1 MSKTPIIAGLDIGSY
16 ATKILVAKERP
27 DGRGFEVL
35 GRGITLSKGVRK
47 GVINNRKKA
56 TKTISKTLK
65 QAEREAGREID
76 GAFVNING
84 SHLFCISSEGLVSV
98 SRADQKISGQDLE
111 RVIEAAKTFSI
122 PSNKEIIEVIPQEYV
137 VDDQAGIKE
146 PLGLTGIRLEAKILA
161 VGGFTPYIDNT
172 SEVVIES
179 GLEVEDMFLGS
190 SASAEAILNEQEKE
204 LGVAVVDLGAA
215 TTSVSVF
222 EEGEMIH
229 TAVIPI
235 GMQNVRNDIAIGLRI
250 SIEAAEKIL
259 EEMSSHI
266 LGEASSRRKAV
277 DTQGGEEVTF
287 KEKDLKD
294 IAKARVE
301 EIFELVDKELEDIE
315 RAGLLPGG
323 IVLTGGGAK
332 MEHLVGFVKKKS
344 QLPVRV
350 GAPGDFYPSQ
360 EDPSLSTV
368 CGLVKLGIKSKQS
381 GGFVNF
387 NFNTGMTKK
396 IKKIFRIFIP

>member
-35 GRGITLSKGVRK
+35 GRGITLTKGVRK

-56 TKTISKTLK
+56 TKTIAEALS
-65 QAEREAGREID
+65 QAEREAGKEID

-84 SHLFCISSEGLVSV
+84 SHIFCLSSEGLVSV
-98 SRADQKISGQDLE
+98 SRADQKISNQDLE

-122 PSNKEIIEVIPQEYV
+122 PSNKEIIEVVPQEYV

-179 GLEVEDMFLGS
+179 GLEVKDMFLGS
-190 SASAEAILNEQEKE
+190 AASAEAVLNEQEKE

-235 GMQNVRNDIAIGLRI
+235 GMQNVRNDIAIGLRV

-259 EEMSSHI
+259 EDLGSHI

-277 DTQGGEEVTF
+277 DIQGNQEVTF

-301 EIFELVDKELEDIE
+301 EIFELVDKELEEIE
-315 RAGLLPGG
+315 RSGLLPGG

-332 MEHLVGFVKKKS
+332 MEHLVGFVKDKS
-344 QLPVRV
+344 QLPVRL
-350 GAPGDFYPSQ
+350 GAPNEFYPSQ

-368 CGLVKLGIKSKQS
+368 CGLVKLGVKSHK
-381 GGFVNF
+381 GRGFVNF
-387 NFNTGMTKK
+387 DFNTGMAKK

>member
-1 MSKTPIIAGLDIGSY
+1 MSKNPIIAGLDIGSY

-27 DGRGFEVL
+27 DGRGYEVL
-35 GRGITLSKGVRK
+35 GRGISLSEGVRK

-56 TKTISKTLK
+56 IKTISKAIN
-65 QAEREAGREID
+65 QAEKEAGREID
-76 GAFVNING
+76 GAYVNING
-84 SHLFCISSEGLVSV
+84 SHIFCISSKGLVSV
-98 SRADQKISGQDLE
+98 SRADQKISNQDLE

-122 PSNKEIIEVIPQEYV
+122 PSNKEIVEVIPQEYV
-137 VDDQAGIKE
+137 VDDQGGIKE

-172 SEVVIES
+172 SEVVVNS
-179 GLEVEDMFLGS
+179 GLEVKDMFLGS
-190 SASAEAILNEQEKE
+190 MASAETVLNDEEKE

-215 TTSVSVF
+215 TTTISVF

-229 TAVIPI
+229 TSVIPI
-235 GMQNVRNDIAIGLRI
+235 GMHNVRNDIAIGLRV

-259 EEMSSHI
+259 EELGSHI
-266 LGEASSRRKAV
+266 LGEATTRRKAV
-277 DTQGGEEVTF
+277 DLRGSEEITF
-287 KEKDLKD
+287 KEKELKN

-301 EIFELVDKELEDIE
+301 EIFELVDKELDEIE
-315 RAGLLPGG
+315 RSGLLPGG

-332 MEHLVGFVKKKS
+332 MEHLVDFVKDKS

-350 GAPGDFYPSQ
+350 GAPSDFYPSQ

-368 CGLVKLGIKSKQS
+368 CGLVKLGTQRAKGKGFMDFDFNSGISKKL
-381 GGFVNF
+381 
-387 NFNTGMTKK
+387 KK
-396 IKKIFRIFIP
+396 VFKIFIP